1 LSLTA
6 AVNKLL
12 LTNMNLTAAKISLAV
27 IRIYEIRDAADK
39 DQPVGDEY
47 EKLDNKYFAFKTKHP
62 CF

>member
-1 LSLTA
+1 
-6 AVNKLL
+6 
-12 LTNMNLTAAKISLAV
+12 MNLTAAKISLAV